1 MIKNK
6 LQNKTKQKKTINNNL
21 NQILSIQNFSSQV
34 DWKKKWKGW
43 IKSIEAFDIWKA
55 NKKQTLQKRTKT
67 LIQLLCCT
75 PLASNDYFLGFFK
88 F

>member
-34 DWKKKWKGW
+34 DWKKK
-43 IKSIEAFDIWKA
+43 
-55 NKKQTLQKRTKT
+55 
-67 LIQLLCCT
+67 
-75 PLASNDYFLGFFK
+75 
-88 F
+88 